1 MKMLVSS
8 FALATLMAATALG
21 QGAAK
26 NNQSGTVNG
35 PRIEIQPESHDF
47 GNVQQ
52 NLKLVKEF
60 VVNNIGDEDLIISR
74 IYTSCG
80 CTAALTSEKVVKPGK
95 STNLK
100 VTFETRRY
108 KGPVQRSVSIAS
120 NDPRRIR
127 TVKVKA
133 FVEEPPKSSQFLY
146 RPAQPGLRLVSGS

>member
-1 MKMLVSS
+1 MKTLVGS
-8 FALATLMAATALG
+8 FVALVLVVTTTLG
-21 QGAAK
+21 QETKKA
-26 NNQSGTVNG
+26 QSSTVNG

-60 VVNNIGDEDLIISR
+60 AVTNIGNEDLIISR
-74 IYTSCG
+74 ISTSCG
-80 CTAALTSEKVVKPGK
+80 CTAALTAEKVVKPGK

-108 KGPVQRSVSIAS
+108 KGAIQRSVSIAS
-120 NDPRRIR
+120 NDPRRVR

-133 FVEEPPKSSQFLY
+133 FVEESN
-146 RPAQPGLRLVSGS
+146 